1 MTSCRVGCFKFP
13 FWVRALGIRIYS
25 SQDCHTA
32 SLNGLLMH
40 LSIGWANVVHP
51 PGIRT
56 TSALQFSYLNVF
68 TVLMWSIL
76 IHHKKSAM
84 VLPFKYR
91 SEPPLVFYCCLP
103 SICCCTHSDIVRYVE
118 GSPNSHTQ
126 TATPLFEENGSFSPV
141 AVAARATVNPLIL
154 YGLCGFYSYV
164 LLSSYIVGFASGHV
178 KAHHRLVHVDD
189 VRWVDLVD
197 FSAEA
202 RARLGRST
210 PGQISKPST

>member
-1 MTSCRVGCFKFP
+1 M
-13 FWVRALGIRIYS
+13 RALGIRIYS

-32 SLNGLLMH
+32 SLNGLLTH

-141 AVAARATVNPLIL
+141 AVAARATVNPFFTAFVVFIL
-154 YGLCGFYSYV
+154 MSFFPLTSLV
-164 LLSSYIVGFASGHV
+164 LLLGMSKRTIVWSMLMMSDGSILWTFRQ
-178 KAHHRLVHVDD
+178 KL
-189 VRWVDLVD
+189 
-197 FSAEA
+197 E
-202 RARLGRST
+202 LG
-210 PGQISKPST
+210 